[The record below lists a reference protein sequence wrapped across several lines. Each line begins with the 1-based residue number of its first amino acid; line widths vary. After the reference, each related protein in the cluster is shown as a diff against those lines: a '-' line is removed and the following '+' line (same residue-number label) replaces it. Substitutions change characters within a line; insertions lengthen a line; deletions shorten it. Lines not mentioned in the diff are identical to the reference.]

1 MADSDP
7 NSGDPA
13 TIRVP
18 TRRRFPLGLFFS
30 LFTPVAL
37 LILAGGWYLGHKRI
51 DVELG
56 MIRAEEINDAVLT
69 ARRLDRWL
77 QLPLRHL
84 RALVYEDAVRRVI
97 DDPSPDNSK
106 QLESLFSRLITYY
119 PTYDHLRW
127 IDEAG
132 AERVRVNNV
141 ADRPE
146 TVAKDRLQN
155 KADCPC
161 FKETMRLKPGQIFL
175 SPLDLNV
182 EHGQVEFPH
191 KPVLR
196 LATPI
201 HNRNNQP
208 RGVLIINI
216 AANHL
221 LDDFSEGVGNK
232 LDHVMLL
239 NSEGYWLKSVNSA
252 DEWGFMF
259 KRTET
264 LGRRSPAAWKVIST
278 RPTDQVELADGLW
291 TWTTVYPLKFE
302 DNQDVARIP
311 HWLIISHLPPRA
323 LTLIRDTVWT
333 TVGVSTLLVLAL
345 FGVLAAWLARAV
357 AGRSRA
363 QVEAAQARAEV
374 AATQRLSE
382 AQERYRMLVKA
393 NVNGVLVVDKQGRIV
408 LANAAL
414 ETMFGYGADELL
426 RQPVEV
432 LLPSAALQEHAELR
446 SAYMRDPVA
455 RPMGMG
461 RELRARRK
469 NGSIFAVEVSLS
481 PFNDNDKQFVGAVV
495 VDLSVRRQADILQKP
510 SGVRW

>member
-1 MADSDP
+1 MADSDA
-7 NSGDPA
+7 NSGGPA
-13 TIRVP
+13 TKPVP
-18 TRRRFPLGLFFS
+18 TRTRFPLGLFHL

-51 DVELG
+51 DAELG

-97 DDPSPDNSK
+97 DDPSAANSR

-127 IDEAG
+127 IDETG

-146 TVAKDRLQN
+146 PVAKDSLQD

-161 FKETMRLKPGQIFL
+161 FKETMKLKPGQIFL

-182 EHGQVEFPH
+182 EHDRVEFPH

-201 HNRNNQP
+201 HNRNSQP
-208 RGVLIINI
+208 RGILIINI

-221 LDDFSEGVGNK
+221 LDDFSESVGNK

-311 HWLIISHLPPRA
+311 HWLIISHLPPNA

-333 TVGVSTLLVLAL
+333 TVSVSTLLVLAL

-363 QVEAAQARAEV
+363 KVEAAQAHAE
-374 AATQRLSE
+374 AAAAQRLSD

-393 NVNGVLVVDKQGRIV
+393 NVNGVLVVDRQGRIV

-414 ETMFGYGADELL
+414 ENMFGYGADQLL
-426 RQPVEV
+426 GQPVEI
-432 LLPSAALQEHAELR
+432 LLPTAGIQEHTELR
-446 SAYMRDPVA
+446 SAYMREPVA

-461 RELRARRK
+461 RELRAKRK
-469 NGSIFAVEVSLS
+469 NGSLFTVEISLS
-481 PFNDNDKQFVGAVV
+481 PFNDGGKDYVGAVV
-495 VDLSVRRQADILQKP
+495 ADLSARAQAGQIQKP
-510 SGVRW
+510 GALRF